1 MTTQVQGLAPFRQPN
16 FTLAWSAGLISM
28 AGDWALKIALPI
40 LVLQLTGSIAAT
52 SGVVIAGMLPALA
65 IGPLAG
71 VFVDRWDRRRI
82 MIAANVMQAAAL
94 LPLLAVRSADDV
106 WLVYAVTATATAINQ
121 FFKPA
126 EAALVPM
133 LVSPDQLL
141 AANSLG
147 AVNNNL
153 ARLAGPAAG
162 GLIAAAA
169 GLPGVVAVDAATFLA
184 SAGLLLLVRG
194 DDRAAPAASPTPAHS
209 IAAFRRE
216 FADGLRVIRGS
227 RVLLVL
233 VVTFTVT
240 SIGEGIM
247 GTLFAAYVQDAI
259 HGGVREVG
267 WLMSAQAV
275 GGVLGGVLGSFVAAR
290 FSAVRLLCVS
300 AIVFGSLDV
309 ALFLYPAI
317 WPVLWPGLVFLV
329 LVGIPAVI
337 MGSAAMSQLQ
347 LAATPAFCGRVFAVL
362 GTTQGL
368 AATLG
373 AVLAGAFG
381 ERFGVLTILV
391 AQGLG
396 YVFAGVAMGFL
407 LRGHGV
413 SAPASNRSVS
423 EVSPSAVSPASSAD

>member
-1 MTTQVQGLAPFRQPN
+1 MTTHASGIALFRQPS
-16 FTLAWSAGLISM
+16 FALAWTAGLISL

-40 LVLQLTGSIAAT
+40 LMLQLTGSIAAT
-52 SGVVIAGMLPALA
+52 SGVVIAEMLPALV

-71 VFVDRWDRRRI
+71 VFVDRRDRRRV
-82 MIAANVMQAAAL
+82 MIVANVLQAAAL
-94 LPLLAVRSADDV
+94 LPLLAVRDTDSV
-106 WLVYAVTATATAINQ
+106 WIVYVVTVVATAINQ

-133 LVSPDQLL
+133 LVTPDKLL

-147 AVNNNL
+147 AVNNSL

-162 GLIAAAA
+162 GLVAAAA
-169 GLPGVVAVDAATFLA
+169 GLPGVVAVDATTFLV
-184 SAGLLLLVRG
+184 SAGLLFLVRG
-194 DDRAAPAASPTPAHS
+194 QHRVAAPRTDAHP
-209 IAAFRRE
+209 IAAFKE
-216 FADGLRVIRGS
+216 ELAGGLRVIRRS

-233 VVTFTVT
+233 VVTFSVT

-247 GTLFAAYVQDAI
+247 GTLFAAYVYDAL

-275 GGVLGGVLGSFVAAR
+275 GGVLGGVLGGFVAVR

-300 AIVFGSLDV
+300 AIVFGALDIV
-309 ALFLYPAI
+309 LFLYPAV
-317 WPVLWPGLVFLV
+317 WPILWPALLLLV

-391 AQGLG
+391 GQGLG
-396 YVFAGVAMGFL
+396 YVLAGVAMGIL
-407 LRGHGV
+407 LRGHAV
-413 SAPASNRSVS
+413 NVHASNRSVS
-423 EVSPSAVSPASSAD
+423 EVSPSAVSPSPVAAD